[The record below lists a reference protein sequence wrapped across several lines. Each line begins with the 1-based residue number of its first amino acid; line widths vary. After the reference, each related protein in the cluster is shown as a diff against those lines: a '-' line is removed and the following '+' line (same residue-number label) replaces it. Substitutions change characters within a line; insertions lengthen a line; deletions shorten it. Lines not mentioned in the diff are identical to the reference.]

1 MSKFSK
7 ASLRKKTQTG
17 LSAFFCVRRKL
28 IPTPLCGLIIVSL
41 VVCGSPA
48 HSRTLEEK
56 KPALQLKSVSIE
68 RINWNNRTAETRL
81 SIAIHNPG
89 PAFTLKDLSYRVKL
103 NDSQAA
109 EGTYPKDLAIPAKSS
124 VTFDLPCRVDLSAM
138 PGIAWRIIAG
148 GFEVHYELETEFTLP
163 LFARLGPRIR
173 SSMVGDLSLSGTV
186 AGWTARI
193 KEHVSAK

>member
-1 MSKFSK
+1 MFKLSK

-103 NDSQAA
+103 ND
-109 EGTYPKDLAIPAKSS
+109 
-124 VTFDLPCRVDLSAM
+124 
-138 PGIAWRIIAG
+138 
-148 GFEVHYELETEFTLP
+148 
-163 LFARLGPRIR
+163 
-173 SSMVGDLSLSGTV
+173 
-186 AGWTARI
+186 
-193 KEHVSAK
+193 